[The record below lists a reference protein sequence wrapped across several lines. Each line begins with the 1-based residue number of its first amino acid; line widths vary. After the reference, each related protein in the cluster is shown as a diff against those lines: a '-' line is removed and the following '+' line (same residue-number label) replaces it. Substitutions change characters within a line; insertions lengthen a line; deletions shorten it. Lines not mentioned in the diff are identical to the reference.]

1 MMASGISPGN
11 TPTSSNAEAES
22 TVCKLCGGEPICQGL
37 GMVGYD
43 VAVGDPRFGKL
54 YRCPN
59 FPVEKDEERQERLR
73 KVSNLDSYGDKHF
86 GNFRLDSPSYSQSE
100 QQSLQMAY
108 DLSQSFSR
116 KPDGWLLLEG
126 TYGCGKT
133 HLAAAI
139 GNARLRMGDNVLFIT
154 SPDLLDHLRSA
165 YGPDAEMGY
174 DETFDRVRNAD
185 LLILDDLGVE
195 NPSPWAQE
203 KLFQLLNHRY
213 THRLPTIITTNA
225 DVDRL
230 DPRIR
235 SRLLD
240 VDKTRRV
247 RITAPD
253 YRSMAQNERE
263 QLASSL
269 ALYQD
274 KSFESFD
281 VVTGATAEERQ
292 NLTNA
297 VQIAREYANRP
308 NQLWLILL
316 GGFGTGKTHLA
327 AAIANFREQQGDEVM
342 FVTVPDLMDYL
353 RTTYGRDADMSF
365 YQRFQKVRNAPLL
378 VLDDFGVEN
387 PSAWVREKLFQI
399 LDHRYV
405 ARLPTVIT
413 TAKEIEQLDK
423 RVQTRIFDTRQC
435 FIQAI
440 TARSYVMRRQR

>member
-1 MMASGISPGN
+1 M
-11 TPTSSNAEAES
+11 
-22 TVCKLCGGEPICQGL
+22 
-37 GMVGYD
+37 GMIGYD
-43 VAVGDPRFGKL
+43 VPVGDPRFGKL
-54 YRCPN
+54 FRCPN
-59 FPVEKDEERQERLR
+59 FPVEKDLDRQERLR
-73 KVSNLDSYGDKHF
+73 KISNLDAYADKHF
-86 GNFRLDSPSYSQSE
+86 TNFQVASPIYSESE
-100 QQSLQMAY
+100 GLSLHLAY
-108 DLSQSFSR
+108 DGAQNFAR
-116 KPDGWLLLEG
+116 RPNGWLLLEG

-139 GNARLRMGDNVLFIT
+139 GNLRLMNGDNVLFIT

-165 YGPDAEMGY
+165 YGPDAEMTY

-213 THRLPTIITTNA
+213 TYRLPTVITTNA
-225 DVDRL
+225 DIDRL

-247 RITAPD
+247 KITAPD
-253 YRSMAQNERE
+253 YRSLAQNQRE
-263 QLASSL
+263 QLASTL
-269 ALYQD
+269 ALYLD
-274 KSFESFD
+274 KSFDNFD
-281 VVTGATAEERQ
+281 LTTGATPDERQ
-292 NLTNA
+292 NLANA
-297 VQIAREYANRP
+297 LNVARQYAAHPERT
-308 NQLWLILL
+308 WLLFI

-327 AAIANFREQQGDEVM
+327 AAIANERAGRGDEVM

-387 PSAWVREKLFQI
+387 PSAWVREKLFQV
-399 LDHRYV
+399 LDYRYV

-413 TAKEIEQLDK
+413 TAKEIETLDK
-423 RVQTRIFDTRQC
+423 RVQTRIFDGQVC
-435 FIQAI
+435 YIQAI
-440 TARSYVMRRQR
+440 TARSYVMRRQRM